1 MDEKAIKSWLDI
13 APAYISFI
21 LKFIRDPRRAFAK
34 VKGSSEISPD
44 LTSILLGG
52 IALSYLIVI
61 VGGPPD
67 LKQDPGTIAKLLRD
81 LDYQLLPVLGLFVIF
96 ACGVVGHALG
106 RLYAVLVTIG
116 KKTPAGKLDPK
127 LGGSIEDSVN
137 ATLGFS
143 AVYIPLAVAAITG
156 VSRVPKDHVIEF
168 GFAVVALMVFPLIY
182 FPWALSSTHRQTTWL
197 QAALAVGG
205 GIVLAVLSLWL
216 WGK

>member
-1 MDEKAIKSWLDI
+1 VDEKAIKTWLDI
-13 APAYISFI
+13 APAYISFF
-21 LKFIRDPRRAFAK
+21 LKFVRDPRRAFAK

-61 VGGPPD
+61 VGGSPD
-67 LKQDPGTIAKLLRD
+67 LKQDPGTIARSLRE
-81 LDYQLLPVLGLFVIF
+81 LDYRLLPVLGFFVIF
-96 ACGVVGHALG
+96 ASGVLGHALG
-106 RLYAVLVTIG
+106 RLFTVLVTIG
-116 KKTPAGKLDPK
+116 RKTRAGRSDPK

-143 AVYIPLAVAAITG
+143 AVYLPLAVAVIAG

-168 GFAVVALMVFPLIY
+168 GFAVVTLVVFPLIY
-182 FPWALSSTHRQTTWL
+182 FPWALSSTHRETTWL

-205 GIVLAVLSLWL
+205 GIVLVVLSLWL